1 MHEEYSMKDQK
12 VMKCNN
18 INSNYTVKSQGYAV
32 VIPAEITK
40 KKCKE
45 IQLNSQQ
52 IKCYSK
58 KHSANPIERR
68 KRTTQEQKPKGTKGK
83 QLVILQYQ
91 IQSYQKLN

>member
-1 MHEEYSMKDQK
+1 MKDEK

-18 INSNYTVKSQGYAV
+18 INSNYTIKSQGYAV

-40 KKCKE
+40 KKMQR
-45 IQLNSQQ
+45 IQLNNQQ

-58 KHSANPIERR
+58 KNSANPIERR
-68 KRTTQEQKPKGTKGK
+68 KRRTEEQKPKDTNGK